1 MIDGPSGY
9 PHNPH
14 LYMIGYMSLSDVN
27 IIIQPKKWLNHGQ
40 AVDFDL
46 VDRLDMHSRLAVDGE
61 RTG

>member
-1 MIDGPSGY
+1 
-9 PHNPH
+9 
-14 LYMIGYMSLSDVN
+14 MSLSDVN
-27 IIIQPKKWLNHGQ
+27 IIIQPKKWLYHGQ